1 MTDETEEVEEEGE
14 VEDEA
19 DEGYCEPPLSVTL
32 VEGDVSIPDA
42 DLMAEA
48 LERFGV
54 VALGWRNKDGDLEC
68 LLASEAGFK
77 WASIESIGKR
87 ANIRSVQ

>member
-1 MTDETEEVEEEGE
+1 MTDEPEEVEEGE
-14 VEDEA
+14 VE
-19 DEGYCEPPLSVTL
+19 EPEYFPTPVSLID
-32 VEGDVSIPDA
+32 GDVSIPDI

-54 VALGWRNKDGDLEC
+54 VALAWRNRDSEMEC

-87 ANIRSVQ
+87 PNVRAIQ

>member
-1 MTDETEEVEEEGE
+1 MTDEPEEVEEEGE
-14 VEDEA
+14 AEDDA
-19 DEGYCEPPLSVTL
+19 PPLLTIAL
-32 VEGDVSIPDA
+32 VDGDVSIPDY
-42 DLMAEA
+42 DLIAEA

-54 VALGWRNKDGDLEC
+54 VALAWRNRGEELEC

-87 ANIRSVQ
+87 PNVRAIQ